1 MILFRWVLESYSTS
15 NGNLNGR
22 ANFSSVTYEMSGTF
36 TCTATKLD
44 GSTVTKSIAI
54 TLSCGKLI

>member
-1 MILFRWVLESYSTS
+1 MIWFRWVLESYSTS

-22 ANFSSVTYEMSGTF
+22 ANFTAITYEMSGTF

-44 GSTVTKSIAI
+44 GSTVTKSIVI
-54 TLSCGKLI
+54 TTSCSK